1 MAINFR
7 RGRPP
12 HDDVLTPAEWRVV
25 HAVKHGLSNREI
37 ARRRGVSLDAV
48 KGHVSNAVMKLG
60 LTDRNALKHWHRTP
74 RGGALKEATMQ
85 VSDAIPSE
93 AVRST
98 ANPSEATPSEA
109 TPSIALGALAQ
120 IARTVRDIKQ
130 SEAWYRDVLGLPH
143 LYTFGDL
150 AFFDC
155 GGTRLMLS
163 QAPES
168 TAAESILYWRVADIA
183 GSHAVL
189 KSRGVDF
196 VNAPHMIHKH
206 ANGVEEWL
214 AAFRDIEGRPLA
226 LIAQVSP

>member
-1 MAINFR
+1 
-7 RGRPP
+7 
-12 HDDVLTPAEWRVV
+12 LTPAEWRVL

-37 ARRRGVSLDAV
+37 ARRRGISLDAV
-48 KGHVSNAVMKLG
+48 KGHVANAIIKLG
-60 LTDRNALKHWHRTP
+60 LTDRNALKHWHRPP
-74 RGGALKEATMQ
+74 RGGALKEESMQ
-85 VSDAIPSE
+85 SSD
-93 AVRST
+93 
-98 ANPSEATPSEA
+98 ATPSEAARSAATPSKATPPKATPSKA

-120 IARTVRDIKQ
+120 IARTVRDVKQ

-163 QAPES
+163 QSSES
-168 TAAESILYWRVADIA
+168 AAAESILYWRVADIA

-189 KSRGVDF
+189 KARGVDF
-196 VNAPHMIHKH
+196 INAPHMIHKH

-214 AAFRDIEGRPLA
+214 AAFRDTEGRPLA